1 MKQEIHLLYF
11 DGKCLSDSIDNSPI
25 IDSFDKYYKKLKD
38 SHNILYDMPIQDLL
52 IFFNEVSKKIIE
64 RDGIFQKKFSDDG
77 INFLVY
83 WFRQNFLEKAIQESI
98 RMSPSVLDNYIDTSD
113 KKFLVSATPKGIIT
127 HWLILDINYLFF
139 LEYLFFLFQSPQRIF
154 LDQILHLLCRSFF

>member
-25 IDSFDKYYKKLKD
+25 INSFDEYYKKLKD

-64 RDGIFQKKFSDDG
+64 RDGIFQKKFSDEG
-77 INFLVY
+77 INLE
-83 WFRQNFLEKAIQESI
+83 FR
-98 RMSPSVLDNYIDTSD
+98 R
-113 KKFLVSATPKGIIT
+113 
-127 HWLILDINYLFF
+127 
-139 LEYLFFLFQSPQRIF
+139 
-154 LDQILHLLCRSFF
+154 